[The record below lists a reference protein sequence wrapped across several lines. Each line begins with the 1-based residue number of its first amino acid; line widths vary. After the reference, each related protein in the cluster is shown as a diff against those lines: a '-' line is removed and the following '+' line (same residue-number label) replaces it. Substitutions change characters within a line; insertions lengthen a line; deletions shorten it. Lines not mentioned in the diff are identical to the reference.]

1 MINSSYQTERV
12 WTKVINI
19 NEALADKEVLVRAR
33 VHNITGKGNNCF
45 IVLREQFSTLQAC
58 IFKN

>member
-1 MINSSYQTERV
+1 MINSSYKTERV

-19 NEALADKEVLVRAR
+19 NETLADKEVLVRAR

-45 IVLREQFSTLQAC
+45 IVLR
-58 IFKN
+58 